1 MLQPAGSQPC
11 SFAGRFEESSYGES
25 SHGFFIWILRTDL
38 SYGRTRHL
46 CDDMACRQTVTL
58 LSGIR
63 HLPTLR
69 PLGMSTHHATSG
81 LWAYLSTRPWATSPV
96 SSRAHREEMGLSFG
110 YGLSGQALRPLVCPA
125 LASWRYS
132 CTKHPRKIPGATF
145 PPGHAAFAAP
155 APEPPLPLTFPSSW
169 SGSWCLCRQPLS
181 VSWPAIRSMASGLQM
196 APKGGRTRYST
207 LRRIPRP
214 GLLRTREVLQW

>member
-1 MLQPAGSQPC
+1 MFVRRTIRRIFVWGIIA
-11 SFAGRFEESSYGES
+11 
-25 SHGFFIWILRTDL
+25 WILHMDSL
-38 SYGRTRHL
+38 FGRTRHL

-69 PLGMSTHHATSG
+69 PLGMSTRNATYG
-81 LWAYLSTRPWATSPV
+81 LWASFPTRSRVTSPV
-96 SSRAHREEMGLSFG
+96 SSRVYREGVVPSSCPG
-110 YGLSGQALRPLVCPA
+110 SSQVTRTLVCPA
-125 LASWRYS
+125 RASWRYS
-132 CTKHPRKIPGATF
+132 CKIPGATF

-181 VSWPAIRSMASGLQM
+181 AFWPSTISTARPGARRE
-196 APKGGRTRYST
+196 GRTHYPT
-207 LRRIPRP
+207 LQGSPRP
-214 GLLRTREVLQW
+214 GLSRMREVLPW

>member
-69 PLGMSTHHATSG
+69 PLGMSTRNATYG
-81 LWAYLSTRPWATSPV
+81 LWASFPTRSRATSPV

-132 CTKHPRKIPGATF
+132 CTKHPRKIPGSTF
-145 PPGHAAFAAP
+145 PPGHAAFAVP
-155 APEPPLPLTFPSSW
+155 APEPHMPLTFLSSW

-181 VSWPAIRSMASGLQM
+181 AFWPSTISTARPGARREGCTHYPTLQ
-196 APKGGRTRYST
+196 GS
-207 LRRIPRP
+207 PRP
-214 GLLRTREVLQW
+214 GLLRTREVLPW